1 MYESRALTREQLQ
14 QSINAFDPR
23 KEVTLALVDMD
34 HFDHVNSHYGTDSGD
49 QVLETLEKL
58 LLQSL
63 PEGSLVARVGGDE
76 FALALPDHSPESTL
90 ILLSEIQ
97 AHFLGYSDLLTP
109 KFKLT
114 FSAGIA
120 SKPAHARDF
129 PSLLQAADEA
139 LYRIKTEKRGSIGIY
154 VEAKMVLKSNYYP
167 KASLERLSRI
177 ANAQKRTEASLLREA
192 LETLLTRYSDQV

>member
-1 MYESRALTREQLQ
+1 MYESQALTREHLH
-14 QSINAFDPR
+14 NAIASLDPR
-23 KEVTLALVDMD
+23 KDVTLALVDMD
-34 HFDHVNSHYGTDSGD
+34 HFDHVNSQYGQTAGD

-58 LLQSL
+58 LMQSL
-63 PEGSLVARVGGDE
+63 PEGAQVARVGGDE
-76 FALALPDHSPESTL
+76 FALAIPEYSPESTL

-97 AHFLGYSDLLTP
+97 NHFQGYSDSLTP
-109 KFKLT
+109 KFKLG

-129 PSLLQAADEA
+129 QTLMQAADEA
-139 LYRIKTEKRGSIGIY
+139 LYRVKTEKRGSLGIY

-192 LETLLTRYSDQV
+192 LETLLAKYSDQV